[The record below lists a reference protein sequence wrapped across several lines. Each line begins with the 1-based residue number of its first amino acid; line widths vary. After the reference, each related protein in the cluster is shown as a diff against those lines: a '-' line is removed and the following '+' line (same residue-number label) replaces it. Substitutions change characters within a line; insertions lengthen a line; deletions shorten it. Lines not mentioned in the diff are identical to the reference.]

1 MPTIRNETP
10 ADVAARNAVLD
21 IAYGR
26 ARFRK
31 PSERL
36 RKGRAPAAGLALV
49 ATADDGSVVGTV
61 RVWTVEAG
69 AGRPALLLGPLAVH
83 PAWQGRGI
91 GGALMARAIRNAR
104 LTGHRAILLV
114 GDAPYYGRFGFSAE
128 KTGGLW
134 LDGLADRSR
143 LLGHELVAGA
153 LDGAHGAIHPPAAH
167 TEVGAKRRARLM
179 DAVAGLMQPAAP
191 QAA

>member
-128 KTGGLW
+128 KTGALEMP
-134 LDGLADRSR
+134 GLADRHR
-143 LLGHELVAGA
+143 LLGLELVPGA
-153 LDGAHGAIHPPAAH
+153 LDGAAGIVAAPPAPAR
-167 TEVGAKRRARLM
+167 RRA
-179 DAVAGLMQPAAP
+179 AAPAAAVP
-191 QAA
+191 RAA